1 MYLMLQQPK
10 PDDYVLATGI
20 TTTVREFCRMA
31 FRELGVELE
40 FKGTGVQEIGVV
52 SQVTEPEYQFAVGQ
66 EVIAID
72 PRYFRP
78 AEVDLLIGDASKA
91 KAILGWEPTHSLQEL
106 VSEMVR
112 GDLKVFHRERFL
124 KEGGFEVKAQ
134 YE

>member
-1 MYLMLQQPK
+1 MLQHSEPN
-10 PDDYVLATGI
+10 DFVVATGEAYS
-20 TTTVREFCRMA
+20 VKEFLEVSFSRVG
-31 FRELGVELE
+31 LDWQKYVE
-40 FKGTGVQEIGVV
+40 V
-52 SQVTEPEYQFAVGQ
+52 
-66 EVIAID
+66 D

-91 KAILGWEPTHSLQEL
+91 KAILGWEPTHSLQDL

-112 GDLKVFHRERFL
+112 SDLKVFHRERFL